1 LRNKKNKE
9 NKENTYMCVAF
20 AIIKSSCKIYTCI
33 VSQTEFCITGTNYK
47 QPEICTL
54 TP

>member
-20 AIIKSSCKIYTCI
+20 AIIKSSCKKYICI
-33 VSQTEFCITGTNYK
+33 VSQSKFCITGTNYK
-47 QPEICTL
+47 EPEICTL